1 MKDKEMNNKQFLI
14 PPQKILKAVERRRP
28 RTQLAE
34 LTALVGE
41 DGAAAIMIAFA
52 GDSIHFPTM
61 STINRIMKEQYVQRE
76 LKGLHRG
83 KNGYDE
89 KVNHLVELFSL
100 TRDTILA
107 MRRR

>member
-1 MKDKEMNNKQFLI
+1 MRDKKINNKQFLI

-28 RTQLAE
+28 RTRLAE

-41 DGAAAIMIAFA
+41 DRAAAIMIAFA
-52 GDSIHFPTM
+52 GDSIHFPVM
-61 STINRIMKEQYVQRE
+61 GSINRIMQEEYVQRE

-89 KVNHLVELFSL
+89 KVNHLVELFGL
-100 TRDTILA
+100 TRNTILA